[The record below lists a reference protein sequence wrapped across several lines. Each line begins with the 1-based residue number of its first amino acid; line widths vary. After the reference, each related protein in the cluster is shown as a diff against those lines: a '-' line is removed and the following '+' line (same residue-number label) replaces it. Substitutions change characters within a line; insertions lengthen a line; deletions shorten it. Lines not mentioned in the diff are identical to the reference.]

1 MDLLKIIG
9 NLQKLAKQML
19 KEGIILEL
27 PEVRQHP
34 TVSTHHWNNPA
45 QPRLGHPHVLY
56 RGQFARHFCPLHH

>member
-27 PEVRQHP
+27 PEVRQQVDQMVR
-34 TVSTHHWNNPA
+34 TLLEVEQKKT
-45 QPRLGHPHVLY
+45 GE
-56 RGQFARHFCPLHH
+56 